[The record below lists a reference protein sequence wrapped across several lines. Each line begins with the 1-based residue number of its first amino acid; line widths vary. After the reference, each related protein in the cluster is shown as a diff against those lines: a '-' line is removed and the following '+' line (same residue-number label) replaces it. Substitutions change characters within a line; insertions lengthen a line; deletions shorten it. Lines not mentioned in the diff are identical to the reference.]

1 MDFTTTKTIEV
12 TKLALNGLMERQNA
26 IASNTANVFTPNY
39 QRKEVTFEK
48 QLKEIIEKEDLK
60 KDLRTLNSTLPPDK
74 TIAFNT
80 TNNQIEFQDKGL
92 PSEILKFM
100 SQNDFNSF
108 DPEVIRDTSE
118 FDPITQNN
126 VCLEKEMID
135 MAKAGMKYNVLATLE
150 GKMFTGLSDVIK
162 SGGNA

>member
-60 KDLRTLNSTLPPDK
+60 KDLRTLNSSLPPDK
-74 TIAFNT
+74 S
-80 TNNQIEFQDKGL
+80 KK
-92 PSEILKFM
+92 LKK
-100 SQNDFNSF
+100 
-108 DPEVIRDTSE
+108 
-118 FDPITQNN
+118 
-126 VCLEKEMID
+126 KE
-135 MAKAGMKYNVLATLE
+135 
-150 GKMFTGLSDVIK
+150 
-162 SGGNA
+162 